1 MEQIFKKLK
10 GVILV
15 KADFYKI
22 KKKKCS
28 SREPAF
34 ANFLTT
40 YFH

>member
-22 KKKKCS
+22 KKKNVVHGNQLLQI
-28 SREPAF
+28 F
-34 ANFLTT
+34 
-40 YFH
+40 